1 MNTETA
7 TVETYGLK
15 FGANR
20 ISKKLTV
27 YRMARPT
34 EEFWSA
40 WKADKTGMK
49 NAGYSVFKRGKDFFV
64 SVYENGKTASFA
76 EYVDQEKAIFSAIK
90 AEIENDLLGYD
101 GRANDDDLEQ
111 ALLIVRTAGDRYDF
125 EALAAYLNNW
135 ESTVSDAEDS
145 VFDDYF
151 RAAENTEAASAEAI
165 AVSESAAE
173 AAAEEEEPLAY
184 MTEDRQC
191 GWTISVFRTMEEAC
205 GAIGGYEEED
215 RQNDCFTENF
225 YSVEEVNG
233 ETSVYRIPGYQRLVG
248 VASTLNY
255 DNDEAR
261 SISLAIPELPEYATL
276 SDIRAKA
283 IDLARDV
290 ALEDDY
296 YNEMSEDVVNV
307 FADLDIDGQE
317 IIVRVVFRSP
327 TGFENMIDLTFQF
340 DHEEAK

>member
-1 MNTETA
+1 
-7 TVETYGLK
+7 
-15 FGANR
+15 
-20 ISKKLTV
+20 
-27 YRMARPT
+27 
-34 EEFWSA
+34 
-40 WKADKTGMK
+40 
-49 NAGYSVFKRGKDFFV
+49 
-64 SVYENGKTASFA
+64 
-76 EYVDQEKAIFSAIK
+76 
-90 AEIENDLLGYD
+90 
-101 GRANDDDLEQ
+101 
-111 ALLIVRTAGDRYDF
+111 
-125 EALAAYLNNW
+125 
-135 ESTVSDAEDS
+135 
-145 VFDDYF
+145 
-151 RAAENTEAASAEAI
+151 
-165 AVSESAAE
+165 
-173 AAAEEEEPLAY
+173 

-248 VASTLNY
+248 VSATLNY

-307 FADLDIDGQE
+307 FVDLDIDGQE
-317 IIVRVVFRSP
+317 FIVRVVFRSP